1 KLSLTAPMVLQGG
14 PCGRVGRRRT
24 NCGEAPVSDDTGA
37 FCISGPGGEE
47 NEFRL
52 PLALHVLRGG
62 YSRPAAF
69 RARYASARAGARVS
83 GVASTTVTPCR
94 RSCSAVRSRS
104 PWDWAAAAAS
114 YTASV
119 VPRAAAIS
127 AMYGSATEASRT
139 VWRWVSRGR
148 TGRR

>member
-1 KLSLTAPMVLQGG
+1 MVLQGG

-37 FCISGPGGEE
+37 FCVSEPGGEE
-47 NEFRL
+47 NESESRL
-52 PLALHVLRGG
+52 PLAMDVLRGG

-94 RSCSAVRSRS
+94 RSCSAVRLRS

-119 VPRAAAIS
+119 VPRAVAIS
-127 AMYGSATEASRT
+127 A
-139 VWRWVSRGR
+139 
-148 TGRR
+148 